1 MKEKS
6 KEYNLSVLSN
16 AEKELTLKDSNDT
29 NVFELP
35 NSDFNLPLRIKTF
48 SDTKA
53 FEVFVK
59 SSERLV
65 RGSIEY
71 RLWVQYITEHMGHTH
86 CALSKES
93 MNECPIEVHHHPIT
107 LYTIVKGVI
116 NKLLSTEQEFST
128 FDVATKV
135 IELHFQNKVGYV
147 TLISSLHSKYHSG
160 FLNIPIEIVN
170 GNYKHIIQ
178 NYVIEEEE
186 CDRIAKLCN
195 VHIED
200 SKQEWSR
207 GNYPGIADYSDHQIS
222 AASDNKQI
230 SM

>member
-1 MKEKS
+1 MKES
-6 KEYNLSVLSN
+6 KEYDLTVLST
-16 AEKELTLKDSNDT
+16 AEKELTLEDSNDN

-48 SDTKA
+48 PDTKS
-53 FEVFVK
+53 FEIFIK
-59 SSERLV
+59 NAERLV

-71 RLWVQYITEHMGHTH
+71 RLWVQYITDHLGHTH

-93 MNECPIEVHHHPIT
+93 MSECPVEIHHHPVT

-147 TLISSLHSKYHSG
+147 VLISSLHSKYHSG
-160 FLNIPIEIVN
+160 FLNIPIELVN
-170 GNYKHIIQ
+170 GNYKYIIQ
-178 NYVIEEEE
+178 NYTVDEEEY
-186 CDRIAKLCN
+186 DRIAKLCN
-195 VHIED
+195 VHAD
-200 SKQEWSR
+200 DLKQSWGR
-207 GNYPGIADYSDHQIS
+207 GNYPGINDIPEDHNLLQS
-222 AASDNKQI
+222 EPKRLTV
-230 SM
+230 